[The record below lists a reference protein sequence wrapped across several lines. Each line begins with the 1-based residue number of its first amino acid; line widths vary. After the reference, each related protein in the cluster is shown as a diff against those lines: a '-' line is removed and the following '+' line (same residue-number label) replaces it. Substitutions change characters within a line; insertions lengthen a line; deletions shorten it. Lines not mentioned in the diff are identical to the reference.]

1 MFQALTGNYTVGQV
15 IYLFNNVATMAMTF
29 VSFML
34 TRCRLAFDFISRIS
48 TFADRP
54 LSLLQWVRHHH
65 VNKGRHFST
74 SWAQPPSWKLFQC
87 LLPACVC
94 VCERELWSVLWVG
107 TWTCGRT
114 TVEKRAYKNPPTFN
128 VMSDSNLHGCWFAD
142 TLVMKRTYRK
152 INYI

>member
-34 TRCRLAFDFISRIS
+34 TRCRLAFDFISWIS

-54 LSLLQWVRHHH
+54 LSLLQWVRHHR

-94 VCERELWSVLWVG
+94 ACVLWSVVWVG
-107 TWTCGRT
+107 SSTCGRT
-114 TVEKRAYKNPPTFN
+114 TVEKQARTNPSAN
-128 VMSDSNLHGCWFAD
+128 VMSDLMANLTDVDLETEQTTWW
-142 TLVMKRTYRK
+142 RK
-152 INYI
+152 ELIER